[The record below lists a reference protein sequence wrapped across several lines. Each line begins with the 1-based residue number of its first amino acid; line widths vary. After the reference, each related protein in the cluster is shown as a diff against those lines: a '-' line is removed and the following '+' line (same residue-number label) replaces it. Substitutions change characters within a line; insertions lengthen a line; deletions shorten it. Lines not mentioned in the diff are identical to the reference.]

1 MLLHDRLSLHNWIPA
16 HFYYFTSIHP
26 PLFPSI
32 YMYTH
37 RYCASET
44 MNYVRFLNKKNISV
58 SSDYLEYKWAQY
70 KAVKQ
75 MLFPYH
81 LALPMPLCHFLC
93 TLSFGKFLLSFTLRM
108 LSSWEALLHS
118 PRPTSIMALTI
129 F

>member
-75 MLFPYH
+75 MLFPITLH
-81 LALPMPLCHFLC
+81 CLCHYAIFFALFPLANSYYLSLSECSLPGKLC
-93 TLSFGKFLLSFTLRM
+93 FTLQGQ
-108 LSSWEALLHS
+108 LL
-118 PRPTSIMALTI
+118 
-129 F
+129 